1 MILKAKIIIHRVL
14 CCTKLCTLL
23 YQTVSPWVL
32 GPTAGRESGDE
43 GPPVLGRHEV
53 VDDGVDGGAEVE
65 KDAIDVV
72 EFLVDSHEGVFHAQ
86 EEAEQRVFRC

>member
-1 MILKAKIIIHRVL
+1 M
-14 CCTKLCTLL
+14 L
-23 YQTVSPWVL
+23 YHTVSPWVL

-86 EEAEQRVFRC
+86 EEAEQRTLDADPSGGSEDLTGGTCCR